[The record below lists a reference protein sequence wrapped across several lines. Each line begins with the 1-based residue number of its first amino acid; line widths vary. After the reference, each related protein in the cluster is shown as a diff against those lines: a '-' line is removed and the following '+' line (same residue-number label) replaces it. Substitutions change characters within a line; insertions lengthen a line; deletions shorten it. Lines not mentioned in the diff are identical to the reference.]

1 MKKLLCLP
9 LLLLLYNFSFSQEKS
24 LLWEIS
30 GNGLQHPSYIYG
42 TMHVSSKVAFR
53 LDDVFYEALNKS
65 ECVALESD
73 PTQWL
78 KFMHED
84 FSFNY
89 DFDSFMYGNDFYGN
103 LFRLSPLDP
112 VQMRSVIRVDNYLIN
127 SYLYRKNSYVDD
139 FEEETYLDMFIYQAG
154 KKNNKP
160 VIGLEDFRESRYL
173 TTKAS
178 FNMNK
183 RKPDDWFIKL
193 MEKKNMFMFQED
205 VYRERD
211 IELLDSIG
219 AATNTNYYREHML
232 FKRNENM
239 VNVLDT
245 LMHKKIVFSGVGA
258 AHLGGEKGMLN
269 MLRERGYTV
278 KPLISKQTKYASLEK
293 DKLEQKF
300 TEPKL
305 SLQSTSDGFMSIK
318 SFDELREFNAE
329 GIKYYVAPD
338 MTNGAY
344 LTINRLNTFEYL
356 PNQNDKVDLAFIK
369 NLLYEDV
376 PGTIIE
382 KEAFKTPYPGI
393 SILNKTKKGDYQKY
407 HIYKTPLEIIVVK
420 FGGKKD
426 FVLLHED
433 DIFSSISFK
442 PLSTAI
448 TTFKEPHGKYTFE
461 CPENYITAN
470 LEHTGKKLVQALGNK
485 NDYYFFKESPQ
496 HDVEYIEEDAFEAKY
511 IHTSFYKNL
520 DIKEV
525 ETKATNDSYKS
536 YMSSVV
542 LDSTSLNKLWLKSVV
557 KDGSYYL
564 MGYYGD
570 AKATANS
577 YFQSLTFKNAT
588 YETFKKVTDTSLHFT
603 VNSPVKSPLPF
614 NQFYNNNQRKKPYDE
629 TIKNTTYTTKANEQ
643 VTIRRT
649 KFHDLKMYQNADSLW
664 NQLTKTPSFLNLPGL
679 SGLPERKKFISVAE
693 KRFSENGYNYLIHK
707 LRDSLSTKEISVKYI
722 QKKGVLYKLA
732 ALADSINKP
741 SAFLTEFYKS
751 FTPLDTLLGEDIFE
765 DKTAKF
771 FEALKN
777 NDSIVLSGY
786 SEVDFSKKHTSKII
800 DVIDNFKFPENK
812 TQIKN
817 HLIRQLITNDKS
829 ETVTNYTRKLYLKSY
844 STPSIQNIILNAFFQ
859 RRDKSSY
866 EFVLEL
872 MNTDLPLGTK
882 TPSFSAYSQKADSL
896 KSAKV
901 LFPEL
906 LNFSIVEEYKSPIYR
921 LLTKLLDSNTVK
933 PKIYKKFKKQII
945 NDAKIQIKRSL
956 GNKQRYSY
964 ASRNNFSLE
973 NYVKL
978 LFPYRDD
985 KDVKLFYLR
994 LLETEDWEALT
1005 TYYALLK
1012 FNNEMITDK
1021 LKKKTLLNEAA
1032 QHMLIPKLKHYKLLD
1047 ENETSV
1053 VDLKAYAKS
1062 KLFAN
1067 SNFKT
1072 SENTITFI
1080 EEKTFKTDN
1089 DKSIRLFLFKRTDKR
1104 QKEEDAF
1111 LHVIAF
1117 EDSESK
1123 IYKLKPYYTGLKRGI
1138 SISGY
1143 KTENDVIDDI
1153 VLQIKHKTRKRIKIN
1168 MY

>member
-1 MKKLLCLP
+1 MKKLLLP
-9 LLLLLYNFSFSQEKS
+9 LLLLLFSITSFSQEKS

-30 GNGLQHPSYIYG
+30 GNGLANPSYIYG

-84 FSFNY
+84 FGFNY
-89 DFDSFMYGNDFYGN
+89 DFDSFMFGNDFYGN
-103 LFRLSPLDP
+103 LFRISPLDP
-112 VQMRSVIRVDNYLIN
+112 MQMRSIIRVDNYLIN

-160 VIGLEDFRESRYL
+160 VIGLEDFKESRYL

-205 VYRERD
+205 VYRERN

-219 AATNTNYYREHML
+219 AATNTTYYREHML

-239 VNVLDT
+239 VTVLDSV
-245 LMHKKIVFSGVGA
+245 MRKKVVFSGVGA
-258 AHLGGEKGMLN
+258 AHLGGKKGMLN
-269 MLRERGYTV
+269 MLREKGYV
-278 KPLISKQTKYASLEK
+278 VNPLVSKQTQYAKTQK

-300 TEPKL
+300 TAPEL
-305 SLQSTSDGFMSIK
+305 SLQSTSDDFISIK
-318 SFDELREFNAE
+318 SFDKLREFTAE

-356 PNQNDKVDLAFIK
+356 PNPNNQVDLAFIK

-382 KEAFKTPYPGI
+382 KEEFNTPYPGI

-433 DIFSSISFK
+433 EIFKSIRFK
-442 PLSTAI
+442 SKGTDK

-461 CPENYITAN
+461 CPENFITAN
-470 LEHTGKKLVQALGNK
+470 LEHTGKKLIQALGSD
-485 NDYYFFKESPQ
+485 NDYYFFQESPQ

-520 DIKEV
+520 DIENIKA
-525 ETKATNDSYKS
+525 ETINDIYKS
-536 YMSSVV
+536 AVSSVV
-542 LDSTSLNKLWLKSVV
+542 LDSTSQNKLWLKSIV

-570 AKATANS
+570 TKAVANS
-577 YFQSLTFKNAT
+577 YFQSLKFETPTYKN
-588 YETFKKVTDTSLHFT
+588 YKKVTDTSLFFK
-603 VNSPVKSPLPF
+603 VNSPVKAPLPYD
-614 NQFYNNNQRKKPYDE
+614 QFYDNDKRKKSYDE
-629 TIKNTTYTTKANEQ
+629 SAKNTIYTTKANEQ
-643 VTIRRT
+643 IVIKRT
-649 KFHDLKMYQNADSLW
+649 KFHDLKMFNHVDSLW
-664 NQLTKTPSFLNLPGL
+664 NQLHKKPHFLDLHGL
-679 SGLPERKKFISVAE
+679 SGLPKHKKFITVDK
-693 KRFSENGYNYLIHK
+693 KRYSKNNHNYYTYK
-707 LRDSLSTKEISVKYI
+707 LRDSLSSKEIMVKYI

-732 ALADSINKP
+732 ALTDSINKP
-741 SAFLTEFYKS
+741 SEFLTAFFDS
-751 FTPLDTLLGEDIFE
+751 FTPMDTLLGKDIFQ
-765 DKTAKF
+765 DKTAVF

-786 SEVDFSKKHTSKII
+786 SEIEFSNNHTSKII
-800 DVIDNFKFPENK
+800 DVVNNFKFPENK

-817 HLIRQLITNDKS
+817 YLIRQLIINDKS
-829 ETVTNYTRKLYLKSY
+829 EKVTNFTRQLYLKSY
-844 STPSIQNIILNAFFQ
+844 SKPSIQNIILNAFFQ
-859 RRDKSSY
+859 RRDKASY

-872 MNTDLPLGTK
+872 LNTDLPLGNK
-882 TPSFSAYSQKADSL
+882 TPSFYAYSRKADSL

-906 LNFSIVEEYKSPIYR
+906 LNFSIVEEYKSPIYN
-921 LLTKLLDSNTVK
+921 LLTKLLDSNIVK

-964 ASRNNFSLE
+964 TSRHMFSLD

-985 KDVKLFYLR
+985 KNVKLFYLR
-994 LLETEDWEALT
+994 LLESEDWEALT
-1005 TYYALLK
+1005 TYYTLLK
-1012 FNNEMITDK
+1012 SKNELITDQ
-1021 LKKKTLLNEAA
+1021 LKAKTLFNEKA
-1032 QHMLIPKLKHYKLLD
+1032 QYELIPKLKRYKLLD
-1047 ENETSV
+1047 EKEIAV

-1062 KLFAN
+1062 RLFNN
-1067 SNFKT
+1067 SYYNL
-1072 SENTITFI
+1072 SENTITFL
-1080 EEKTFKTDN
+1080 EEKLFTTDHN
-1089 DKSIRLFLFKRTDKR
+1089 KSIRLFLFKRIDNR
-1104 QKEEDAF
+1104 QLEENKY

-1117 EDSESK
+1117 ENSK
-1123 IYKLKPYYTGLKRGI
+1123 ENMYNLKPYYTGLKRGV

-1143 KTENDVIDDI
+1143 KTEEDVIKDI
-1153 VLQIKHKTRKRIKIN
+1153 LLQIKHKTRKRIKVS

>member
-1 MKKLLCLP
+1 MKKTLF
-9 LLLLLYNFSFSQEKS
+9 LLLVSFVCSFSFSQEKS

-30 GNGLQHPSYIYG
+30 GNGLEQPSYIYG

-53 LDDVFYEALNKS
+53 LDDVFYKALNKS

-78 KFMHED
+78 KYMHED
-84 FSFNY
+84 FGFNY
-89 DFDSFMYGNDFYGN
+89 DFDSFLYGNDFYAN

-112 VQMRSVIRVDNYLIN
+112 MQMRSVIRFDNYLIN

-160 VIGLEDFRESRYL
+160 VFGLEDFRESRYL

-205 VYRERD
+205 VYRERN

-245 LMHKKIVFSGVGA
+245 LMHKKVVFSGVGA

-269 MLRERGYTV
+269 MLRNKGYTV
-278 KPLISKQTKYASLEK
+278 KPLVSKQTKYAKAEK

-300 TEPKL
+300 TVPNMA
-305 SLQSTSDGFMSIK
+305 LQSTSDGFISIK
-318 SFDELREFNAE
+318 SFDELREFSAE

-356 PNQNDKVDLAFIK
+356 PNRNNTVDLAFIK

-382 KEAFKTPYPGI
+382 KEEFDAPYPGI

-407 HIYKTPLEIIVVK
+407 HIYKTPLEIIVIK

-426 FVLLHED
+426 FVLLHEAE
-433 DIFSSISFK
+433 IFNSISFK
-442 PLSTAI
+442 PVGYTK
-448 TTFKEPHGKYTFE
+448 TTFREPHGKYTFE
-461 CPENYITAN
+461 CPDNYITAN
-470 LEHTGKKLVQALGNK
+470 LEHTGKKLVQAQSK
-485 NDYYFFKESPQ
+485 NGAFYFFQESPQ
-496 HDVEYIEEDAFEAKY
+496 HDTEYIEEDAFEAKY

-520 DIKEV
+520 DIKNVNPE
-525 ETKATNDSYKS
+525 ATNDIYKS
-536 YMSSVV
+536 YLSSIA
-542 LDSTSLNKLWLKSVV
+542 LDSTSTSKLWLKSLV

-564 MGYYGD
+564 MGYYGSKKD
-570 AKATANS
+570 EAIS
-577 YFQSLTFKNAT
+577 YFTSLKFDNAN
-588 YETFKKVTDTSLHFT
+588 YNDFKKVTDTSLFFT
-603 VNSPVKSPLPF
+603 VNSPVKAPLPF
-614 NQFYNNNQRKKPYDE
+614 NQFYDNFNQKKPYNQ
-629 TIKNTTYTTKANEQ
+629 TVKNTVYTTKANEQ
-643 VTIRRT
+643 IAISRI

-664 NQLTKTPSFLNLPGL
+664 NQMYKKTNFLKPRELPQT
-679 SGLPERKKFISVAE
+679 SEHKKLKPIAE
-693 KRFSENGYNYLIHK
+693 KRYSKNGYNYYTHK
-707 LRDSLSTKEISVKYI
+707 FRDSLSTKEVLIKYI
-722 QKKGVLYKLA
+722 QKKGILYRLE
-732 ALADSINKP
+732 ALTDSINKP
-741 SAFLTEFYKS
+741 STFLTEFFDS
-751 FTPLDTLLGEDIFE
+751 FTPMDTLLGKDIFE
-765 DKTAKF
+765 DKTDIF
-771 FEALKN
+771 FKALKE
-777 NDSIVLSGY
+777 NDSIALTGY
-786 SEVDFSKKHTSKII
+786 SELVFSKKHTSKLIDII
-800 DVIDNFKFPENK
+800 DDFKFPENK

-817 HLIRQLITNDKS
+817 YLIRQLIINDKS
-829 ETVTNYTRKLYLKSY
+829 EIVTNFARQLYLKSY
-844 STPSIQNIILNAFFQ
+844 SQPSIQNIILNAFFQ
-859 RRDKSSY
+859 RRDKASY

-872 MNTDLPLGTK
+872 MNTDLPLGSK
-882 TPSFSAYSQKADSL
+882 TPSFSLYSQKADSL
-896 KSAKV
+896 KTAKV

-906 LNFSIVEEYKSPIYR
+906 LNFSVVEEYKTPVYG
-921 LLTKLLDSNTVK
+921 LLSRLLDSSTVK
-933 PKIYKKFKKQII
+933 PKVYKTFKKQII

-956 GNKQRYSY
+956 GNRQHYSY
-964 ASRNNFSLE
+964 GIRNAFSLN

-985 KDVKLFYLR
+985 KDVRLFYLR
-994 LLETEDWEALT
+994 LLESKDWEALT
-1005 TYYALLK
+1005 TYYTLLK
-1012 FNNEMITDK
+1012 SKNEFISDQ
-1021 LKKKTLLNEAA
+1021 LKDKTLLNEAA
-1032 QHMLIPKLKHYKLLD
+1032 QYILIPKLKRHKILD
-1047 ENETSV
+1047 TSETSV
-1053 VDLKAYAKS
+1053 VDLKTYAKS

-1067 SNFKT
+1067 SYFKP
-1072 SENTITFI
+1072 SENTIELL
-1080 EEKTFKTDN
+1080 EEKHFETDN
-1089 DKSIRLFLFKRTDKR
+1089 NIPIRLFLYKRTDKR
-1104 QKEEDAF
+1104 QNQDNEF

-1117 EDSESK
+1117 EDTK
-1123 IYKLKPYYTGLKRGI
+1123 DKMYKLKPYYTGLKRGI

-1143 KTENDVIDDI
+1143 KTEKDIIDDI
-1153 VLQIKHKTRKRIKIN
+1153 ILQIKHKTRKRIKIN